1 MKINVL
7 KIFRIRKETLIFSA
21 TSWNRWSDEKP
32 INTHFEVDHTVAI
45 SATLA
50 HM

>member
-1 MKINVL
+1 MYL
-7 KIFRIRKETLIFSA
+7 KSFEYVKKRSCYSA

-32 INTHFEVDHTVAI
+32 INTHFEVDHIVAI